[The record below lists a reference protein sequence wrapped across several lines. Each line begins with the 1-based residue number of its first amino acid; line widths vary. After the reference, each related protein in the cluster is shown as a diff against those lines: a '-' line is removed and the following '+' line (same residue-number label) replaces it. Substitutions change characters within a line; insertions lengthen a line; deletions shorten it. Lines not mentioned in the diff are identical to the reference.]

1 MADPNAFDSRY
12 PSIEDLRARAKAR
25 IPKFAFEYLDS
36 GCNEEVNLRKNTED
50 LQQIELVPRYLRTHK
65 PPSLETTLFGHR
77 YSVPFGVAPIG
88 LQGLIWPGAPELL
101 AKAATAHNLPF
112 ILSTVSTASIERIA
126 QITEGKA
133 WFQLYNPAEDA
144 LREDLLTRAEQAG
157 IEVLVLLSDVP
168 SFGYRHND
176 IRNGL
181 SMPPKMSLRNVL
193 NILGHPQ
200 WALNTLAHGQPEF
213 QTLKP
218 YMPKNLSLSQLGAF
232 MNQTFSGKLSAEKIA
247 PIRDRWKGKLVLK
260 GVASAEDAALAAA
273 LGFDGLI
280 VSNHGGRQIDAG
292 ESSIRSLDR
301 VLSAVNTEQITV
313 MLDSG
318 LRSGPDIARA
328 LARGA
333 QFTFMG
339 RPFMYGVAALGP
351 KGPDHTIELLRRQL
365 QQVLEQLCC
374 ENPTEL
380 SQFLAK

>member
-1 MADPNAFDSRY
+1 MAAFFDPRY
-12 PSIEDLRARAKAR
+12 PSIDDLRTRAQQC
-25 IPKFAFEYLDS
+25 IPKFAFEYLDG
-36 GCNEEVNLRKNTED
+36 GCNEEVNLRKNTVD
-50 LQQIELVPRYLRTHK
+50 LQQIELVPRYLKDHQ
-65 PPSLETTLFGHR
+65 PPRLETTLFGHT
-77 YSVPFGVAPIG
+77 YSAPFGVAPIG

-133 WFQLYNPAEDA
+133 WFQLYNPADDA
-144 LREDLLTRAEQAG
+144 LREDLLSRAEQAG
-157 IEVLVLLSDVP
+157 IEVLVLLCDVP
-168 SFGYRHND
+168 SFGYRHKD

-181 SMPPKMSLRNVL
+181 SMPPKMTFQNLLQIL
-193 NILGHPQ
+193 NHPQ
-200 WALNTLAHGQPEF
+200 WALSTLAKGQPEF

-232 MNQTFSGKLSAEKIA
+232 MNQTFSGKLNEEKIA

-260 GVASAEDAALAAA
+260 GVASGEDATIAAK

-301 VLSAVNTEQITV
+301 VLSAVDPKQLTV

-333 QFTFMG
+333 SFTFMG
-339 RPFMYGVAALGP
+339 RPFMYGVAALGA

-374 ENPTEL
+374 EHPTEL
-380 SQFLAK
+380 PQFLAK

>member
-1 MADPNAFDSRY
+1 MAAAFDSRF
-12 PSIEDLRARAKAR
+12 PSIDDLRRRAQQR
-25 IPKFAFEYLDS
+25 IPKFAFEYLDG

-50 LQQIELVPRYLRTHK
+50 LQQIELVPRYLRDHQ
-65 PPSLETTLFGHR
+65 PPRLETTLFGHT
-77 YSVPFGVAPIG
+77 YSAPFGVAPIG

-101 AKAATAHNLPF
+101 AKAATTHNLPF

-133 WFQLYNPAEDA
+133 WFQLYNPADDA
-144 LREDLLTRAEQAG
+144 LREDLLSRAEQAG

-168 SFGYRHND
+168 SFGYRHKD

-181 SMPPKMSLRNVL
+181 SMPPKMTLRNLLQIL
-193 NILGHPQ
+193 NHPQ
-200 WALNTLAHGQPEF
+200 WALSTLAKGQPEF

-232 MNQTFSGKLSAEKIA
+232 MNQTFSGKLTEEKIA

-260 GVASAEDAALAAA
+260 GVTSAEDAAIAAK

-301 VLSAVNTEQITV
+301 VLSAVDPKQLTV

-333 QFTFMG
+333 SFTFMG
-339 RPFMYGVAALGP
+339 RPLMYGVAALGA
-351 KGPDHTIELLRRQL
+351 KRPDHTIELLRRQL

-374 ENPTEL
+374 ERPGEL
-380 SQFLAK
+380 HQFLAR

>member
-1 MADPNAFDSRY
+1 MAAAFDSRF
-12 PSIEDLRARAKAR
+12 PSIDDLRTRAKQR
-25 IPKFAFEYLDS
+25 IPKFAFEYLDG

-50 LQQIELVPRYLRTHK
+50 LQQIELVPRYLRDHQ
-65 PPSLETTLFGHR
+65 PPHLETTLFGHT
-77 YSVPFGVAPIG
+77 YSAPFGVAPIG

-101 AKAATAHNLPF
+101 AKAAMTHNLPF

-144 LREDLLTRAEQAG
+144 LREDLLSRAEQAG

-168 SFGYRHND
+168 SFGYRHKD

-181 SMPPKMSLRNVL
+181 SMPPKMTLRNLLQIL
-193 NILGHPQ
+193 NHPQ
-200 WALNTLAHGQPEF
+200 WALSTLAKGQPEF

-232 MNQTFSGKLSAEKIA
+232 MNQTFSGKLTKEKIA

-260 GVASAEDAALAAA
+260 GVASAEDAAIAAK

-301 VLSAVNTEQITV
+301 VLSAVDPKQLTV

-333 QFTFMG
+333 SFTFMG
-339 RPFMYGVAALGP
+339 RPFMYGVAALGA
-351 KGPDHTIELLRRQL
+351 KGPEQTIELLKRQL

-374 ENPTEL
+374 ERPEEL
-380 SQFLAK
+380 HQFLAK

>member
-1 MADPNAFDSRY
+1 MAAAFDSRF
-12 PSIEDLRARAKAR
+12 PSIDDLRTRAKQR
-25 IPKFAFEYLDS
+25 IPKFAFEYLDG

-50 LQQIELVPRYLRTHK
+50 LQQIELVPRYLRDHQ
-65 PPSLETTLFGHR
+65 PPHLETTLFGHT
-77 YSVPFGVAPIG
+77 YSAPFGVAPIG

-101 AKAATAHNLPF
+101 AKAAMTHNLPF

-144 LREDLLTRAEQAG
+144 LREDLLSRAEQAG

-168 SFGYRHND
+168 SFGYRHKD

-181 SMPPKMSLRNVL
+181 SMPPKMTLRNLLQIL
-193 NILGHPQ
+193 NHPQ
-200 WALNTLAHGQPEF
+200 WALSTLAKGQPEF

-232 MNQTFSGKLSAEKIA
+232 MNQTFSGKLTEEKIA

-260 GVASAEDAALAAA
+260 GVASGEDAGIAAK

-301 VLSAVNTEQITV
+301 VLSAVDPKQLTV

-333 QFTFMG
+333 SFTFMG
-339 RPFMYGVAALGP
+339 RPFMYGVAALGA

-374 ENPTEL
+374 ERPGEL
-380 SQFLAK
+380 HEFLAQ

>member
-1 MADPNAFDSRY
+1 MAAFFDPSY
-12 PSIEDLRARAKAR
+12 PSIDDLRRRAQQR
-25 IPKFAFEYLDS
+25 IPKFAFEYLDG

-50 LQQIELVPRYLRTHK
+50 LQQVELVPRYLRDHQ
-65 PPSLETTLFGHR
+65 PPRLETSLFGHT
-77 YSVPFGVAPIG
+77 YSAPFGVAPIG

-101 AKAATAHNLPF
+101 AKAATTHNLPF

-144 LREDLLTRAEQAG
+144 LREDLLSRAEQAG

-168 SFGYRHND
+168 SFGYRHKD

-181 SMPPKMSLRNVL
+181 SMPPKMTIRNLLQIL
-193 NILGHPQ
+193 NHPQ
-200 WALNTLAHGQPEF
+200 WALNTLAKGQPEF

-232 MNQTFSGKLSAEKIA
+232 MNQTFSGKLTEEKIA

-260 GVASAEDAALAAA
+260 GVASGEDAAIAAK

-301 VLSAVNTEQITV
+301 VLSAVDPKQLTV

-333 QFTFMG
+333 SFTFMG
-339 RPFMYGVAALGP
+339 RPFMYGVAALGV

-374 ENPTEL
+374 EHPTEL
-380 SQFLAK
+380 PQFLAK

>member
-1 MADPNAFDSRY
+1 MAAAFDSRF
-12 PSIEDLRARAKAR
+12 PSIDDLRTRAKQR
-25 IPKFAFEYLDS
+25 IPKFAFEYLDG

-50 LQQIELVPRYLRTHK
+50 LQQIELVPRYLRDHQ
-65 PPSLETTLFGHR
+65 PPHLETTLFGHT
-77 YSVPFGVAPIG
+77 YSAPFGVAPIG

-101 AKAATAHNLPF
+101 AKAAMTHNLPF

-133 WFQLYNPAEDA
+133 WFQLYNPAEDT
-144 LREDLLTRAEQAG
+144 LREDLLSRAEQAG

-168 SFGYRHND
+168 SFGYRHKD

-181 SMPPKMSLRNVL
+181 SMPPKMTLRNLLQIL
-193 NILGHPQ
+193 NHPQ
-200 WALNTLAHGQPEF
+200 WALSTLAKGQPEF

-232 MNQTFSGKLSAEKIA
+232 MNQTFSGKLTEEKIA

-260 GVASAEDAALAAA
+260 GVASAEDAAIAAK

-301 VLSAVNTEQITV
+301 VLSAVDPKQLTV

-333 QFTFMG
+333 SFTFMG
-339 RPFMYGVAALGP
+339 RPFMYGVAALGA

-374 ENPTEL
+374 ERPEEL
-380 SQFLAK
+380 HEFLAQ